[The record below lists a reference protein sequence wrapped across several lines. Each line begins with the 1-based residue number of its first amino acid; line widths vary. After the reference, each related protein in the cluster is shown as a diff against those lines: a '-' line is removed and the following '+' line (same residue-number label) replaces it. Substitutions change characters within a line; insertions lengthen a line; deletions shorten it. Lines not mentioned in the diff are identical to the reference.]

1 MHTSYLLLPMLTVN
15 KCVIVQ
21 IHYNGWSKSYDEW
34 MFDDDPRLNPD
45 KAETSKLTDQTV
57 PTIKIVPKPSKI
69 FTVSIKAY
77 RMFKTW
83 KIRNSKMCES
93 QSMTTTYTGR
103 EDHNPIKL
111 APTDYPDI
119 SQVIIIFL

>member
-1 MHTSYLLLPMLTVN
+1 MHPSYLLLPMLTVN

-57 PTIKIVPKPSKI
+57 PTIKIVPKPSKPP
-69 FTVSIKAY
+69 KMA
-77 RMFKTW
+77 KT
-83 KIRNSKMCES
+83 KKSAKQKVENFQKSKMHQKTGKDDSCHFSQILILITKNTKSDLCFES
-93 QSMTTTYTGR
+93 AYHS
-103 EDHNPIKL
+103 
-111 APTDYPDI
+111 
-119 SQVIIIFL
+119 S

>member
-1 MHTSYLLLPMLTVN
+1 MLTVN

-57 PTIKIVPKPSKI
+57 PTIKIVPKPSKPP
-69 FTVSIKAY
+69 KMA
-77 RMFKTW
+77 KT
-83 KIRNSKMCES
+83 KKSAKQKVENFQKSKMHQKTGKDDSCHFSQILILITKNTKSDLCFES
-93 QSMTTTYTGR
+93 AYHS
-103 EDHNPIKL
+103 
-111 APTDYPDI
+111 
-119 SQVIIIFL
+119 S